1 MDQSE
6 TFIHRGI
13 QNALGHDLQYSNYAK
28 DCLIGEQGFA
38 IIKNSVDTKLCEK
51 VDMMLNE
58 DFFN

>member
-28 DCLIGEQGFA
+28 DCLIGEQDSPLSK
-38 IIKNSVDTKLCEK
+38 IVST
-51 VDMMLNE
+51 LNYVKK
-58 DFFN
+58 